1 MAKTSGGWEK
11 VVSILVDTG
20 SEVSLVRPG
29 LLGDEDLQQ
38 AGTPI
43 RLVTVSGGTLDGGRR
58 VAKLFLELRSIQG
71 EETKAVEGLF
81 YEAAIGW
88 DMIVGY
94 DFLTKNKMGLL
105 PHKKSLVVEKDGEV
119 KLFVGTDKSQGKP
132 YSTGDSI
139 SADCVRARGVHVG
152 TMPCA
157 ECRESGCS
165 TKIQAVDGKAWT
177 TDDYAV
183 RSDLVSEVVKS
194 LDAGVPT
201 VDAFASETNKRF
213 AKFWSV
219 TDDAF
224 EKDWGQEDLLW
235 INAPFQKIS
244 QVVQK
249 VVKEKAKAILVVP
262 EWETEWWWK
271 RVENISM
278 RRFKFRKEPIFLKAG
293 KLLQGA
299 PRWSVW
305 AFLVDGGLEGVATT
319 EALPRMGHRE
329 GDAYRAVEVEH
340 VLRVYDRC
348 GGGDSW
354 PLGCR
359 VESVVKSGGEA
370 TLDAHKLLVEE
381 HKAAILK
388 EFGRDVLSGK
398 LVKDPPVRGP
408 YGLAKIVLREGAMPR
423 RQRGFQ
429 LTGEREKAVVN
440 IVGEFVERGW
450 LEPSYSEWAST
461 AFVVPKKVAGD

>member
-94 DFLTKNKMGLL
+94 DFLTKNKRGLR
-105 PHKKSLVVEKDGEV
+105 PHKKSIVVEKDGEV
-119 KLFVGTDKSQGKP
+119 KLLVGTDKSQGKP

-157 ECRESGCS
+157 ECRKSGCS
-165 TKIQAVDGKAWT
+165 TKIQAVDGKAWK

-262 EWETEWWWK
+262 EWETELWWK
-271 RVENISM
+271 GSRTSPCGASSFGRSPSSSRRASCCKELRDGQCGLFWLMAGSKAWRRRKHCRGWDTEKEM
-278 RRFKFRKEPIFLKAG
+278 RIARW
-293 KLLQGA
+293 
-299 PRWSVW
+299 RWSMFCVCTTG
-305 AFLVDGGLEGVATT
+305 AGVAT
-319 EALPRMGHRE
+319 RGRW
-329 GDAYRAVEVEH
+329 D
-340 VLRVYDRC
+340 
-348 GGGDSW
+348 
-354 PLGCR
+354 
-359 VESVVKSGGEA
+359 VVWS
-370 TLDAHKLLVEE
+370 
-381 HKAAILK
+381 
-388 EFGRDVLSGK
+388 
-398 LVKDPPVRGP
+398 P
-408 YGLAKIVLREGAMPR
+408 
-423 RQRGFQ
+423 
-429 LTGEREKAVVN
+429 
-440 IVGEFVERGW
+440 W
-450 LEPSYSEWAST
+450 
-461 AFVVPKKVAGD
+461 